1 MKNNGAEGV
10 PANLP
15 KFEFSYIFVVS
26 RAEITLA
33 FEDDGQ
39 GRSSSKVMGH

>member
-33 FEDDGQ
+33 FEDDGKADHHQ
-39 GRSSSKVMGH
+39 K